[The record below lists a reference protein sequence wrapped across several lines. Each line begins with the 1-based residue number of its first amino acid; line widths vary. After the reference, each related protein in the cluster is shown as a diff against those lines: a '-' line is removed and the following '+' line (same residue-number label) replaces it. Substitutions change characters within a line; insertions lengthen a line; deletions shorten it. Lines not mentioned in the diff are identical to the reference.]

1 MINPLY
7 SSKLNL
13 STLLLNCQFLIL
25 NCYLSKFFFPIKF
38 SSSKT
43 SGKKRIIS
51 DNIFYKKQVHLSF
64 QAGVILYLLM
74 DGTEFN
80 RLSDVFS
87 KEHIYYAH
95 PYTSWERGTND
106 NYNRLIRRWLP
117 RGTKKT
123 TPKEVAFIENWMNNY
138 PKKCLNYKSL
148 RENFL
153 MTNLNLKFSNNSFTI

>member
-1 MINPLY
+1 
-7 SSKLNL
+7 
-13 STLLLNCQFLIL
+13 
-25 NCYLSKFFFPIKF
+25 
-38 SSSKT
+38 
-43 SGKKRIIS
+43 
-51 DNIFYKKQVHLSF
+51 
-64 QAGVILYLLM
+64 M
-74 DGTEFN
+74 DGAEFN

-95 PYTSWERGTND
+95 PYTSWERGTNE
-106 NYNRLIRRWLP
+106 NHNRLIRRWLP
-117 RGTKKT
+117 KGTKKT